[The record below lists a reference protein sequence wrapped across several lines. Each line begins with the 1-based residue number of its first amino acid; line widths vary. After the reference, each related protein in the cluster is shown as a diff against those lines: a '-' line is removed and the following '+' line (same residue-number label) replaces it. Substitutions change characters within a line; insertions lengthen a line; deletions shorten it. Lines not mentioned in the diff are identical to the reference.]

1 MSLLRPL
8 LLLQRVRERCARVS
22 LLTGPVQTTD
32 PIGADDSTL
41 RLVLDTATLKKGDSV
56 EIRWEGDWWYLASFQ
71 PVGSLV
77 TCSQVFQFLTVS
89 VCGREAEILNIDL
102 NQNRI
107 QVHYVGGSD
116 EEDEWLPCAGH
127 RVQLPPLLEK
137 ELSTKREEGKQSTS
151 VAAGSRPGY
160 LCRFLFP
167 TEYLCSA
174 EYLCCSRVPARVPLP
189 LPFPPEYLCS
199 AEYLCFSRVPARVPL
214 LWREEGERREK
225 GGREEGERRERG
237 GSFSFH

>member
-8 LLLQRVRERCARVS
+8 LLLRRVRERCARVS

-32 PIGADDSTL
+32 PIGADDRTL
-41 RLVLDTATLKKGDSV
+41 RLELDTATLKIGDSV

-137 ELSTKREEGKQSTS
+137 ELSTKREEGKQRGRERKKREREKERELKEDPR
-151 VAAGSRPGY
+151 ASRP
-160 LCRFLFP
+160 
-167 TEYLCSA
+167 
-174 EYLCCSRVPARVPLP
+174 
-189 LPFPPEYLCS
+189 
-199 AEYLCFSRVPARVPL
+199 
-214 LWREEGERREK
+214 RR
-225 GGREEGERRERG
+225 
-237 GSFSFH
+237 

>member
-1 MSLLRPL
+1 MSRALCACFAADSLPCFQPKTMLPCFPPKTKLSSSTSTVSLLRPL

-41 RLVLDTATLKKGDSV
+41 RLELDTATLKIGDSV

-102 NQNRI
+102 NQNQI

-116 EEDEWLPCAGH
+116 EEDEWVPCDGH
-127 RVQLPPLLEK
+127 RVQLPPLLQK
-137 ELSTKREEGKQSTS
+137 ELSTKREEGKQR
-151 VAAGSRPGY
+151 G
-160 LCRFLFP
+160 
-167 TEYLCSA
+167 
-174 EYLCCSRVPARVPLP
+174 
-189 LPFPPEYLCS
+189 
-199 AEYLCFSRVPARVPL
+199 
-214 LWREEGERREK
+214 RERKKREREK
-225 GGREEGERRERG
+225 ERELKEDPWAPRTRR
-237 GSFSFH
+237 